1 MEVNSIPTAAPGAP
15 CGGGRA
21 RGFFGRGGRTGTTTA
36 TNTGLRREGP
46 QYDRGSASRYF
57 IAGRSAAALLDEG
70 EGGRAGGAERLRQR
84 LAAREKER
92 EVARRL
98 GAVGGGVGGEYLSRV
113 AGGVVAPEGERA
125 DVPPPR
131 PDARSLGLVRSG
143 AGAVTLSPAKKRR
156 RGEGSGEEGTGKG
169 RKRGRWE
176 EEKKVV
182 MEGDGDGEEED
193 VNWFLEIGSG
203 RSRGGSGESDGLEI
217 V

>member
-21 RGFFGRGGRTGTTTA
+21 RGFFGRGSRTSTS
-36 TNTGLRREGP
+36 TNTGLRREGS

-57 IAGRSAAALLDEG
+57 VAGRSAAALLDEG
-70 EGGRAGGAERLRQR
+70 EGARAGGAERLRLR

-113 AGGVVAPEGERA
+113 AGGVVGPEGERA
-125 DVPPPR
+125 DVLPPLL
-131 PDARSLGLVRSG
+131 DARSLGLVRSG
-143 AGAVTLSPAKKRR
+143 AGAVTLSPAKKRG

-169 RKRGRWE
+169 RKRGRRE
-176 EEKKVV
+176 EEKVV
-182 MEGDGDGEEED
+182 LESDGEDEEVD
-193 VNWFLEIGSG
+193 WFLEIGSG
-203 RSRGGSGESDGLEI
+203 RSGGGSGESDRLEI